1 MFPVCKENKADKV
14 YGNVELEDV
23 SDNLGIS
30 VYLPMATSNHS
41 PPMGRGSSLFRQR
54 GVGQGYRYS
63 QILGRIGMDSVSF
76 S

>member
-41 PPMGRGSSLFRQR
+41 PPMGRGSSLF
-54 GVGQGYRYS
+54 
-63 QILGRIGMDSVSF
+63 
-76 S
+76 